1 MCNFGPFPDP
11 GRDERGRVESIL
23 LKNTHLIKVF
33 SWESYKKVNEI
44 CTVLLKWA
52 IEIHQNKFF
61 WQLSLKDFYKGSLF

>member
-44 CTVLLKWA
+44 CT
-52 IEIHQNKFF
+52 
-61 WQLSLKDFYKGSLF
+61 WQFDY